1 MKQLMLLT
9 ETIERGVKFYD
20 SVSWVEGWD
29 DYFLWII
36 EKLDGMKANSMIVL

>member
-20 SVSWVEGWD
+20 SVSWVEG
-29 DYFLWII
+29 
-36 EKLDGMKANSMIVL
+36 